1 MLFSISS
8 IPLHVDS
15 HLKTQPLVLHI
26 FVKICCRT
34 EQVKKKK
41 KESSAAVNYAE
52 TEVASS
58 ATALWLDSFSIDA

>member
-15 HLKTQPLVLHI
+15 HLKTQPLVLRI

-34 EQVKKKK
+34 EQVKKK

>member
-41 KESSAAVNYAE
+41 SSAAVNYAE

>member
-34 EQVKKKK
+34 EQVKKK
-41 KESSAAVNYAE
+41 ESSAAVNYAE